1 MKTYKYIV
9 TGKVQGVW
17 FRKNTKQIATQL
29 GMTGYANNLVT
40 GQVKVMATGTDEQH
54 KELKA
59 FLHVG
64 SENAEVQTVD
74 IEEMPQTSFEDFTTG

>member
-17 FRKNTKQIATQL
+17 FRKNTKQIAVQL

-40 GQVKVMATGTDEQH
+40 GQVKVMATGTDGQH
-54 KELKA
+54 KELKE
-59 FLHVG
+59 FLHLG

-74 IEEMPQTSFEDFTTG
+74 TEEMPQTSFEDFTTG